1 MFLFHFFN
9 IYLNLSN
16 INHNYKYFNIFLLGA
31 IYAIMNTEKIFSIKE
46 TVNKN
51 IERVQFPSFNNHRTL
66 IGIIL
71 SIIFRMGW
79 HELS

>member
-1 MFLFHFFN
+1 
-9 IYLNLSN
+9 
-16 INHNYKYFNIFLLGA
+16 
-31 IYAIMNTEKIFSIKE
+31 MNTEKTFSIKE

-71 SIIFRMGW
+71 LIIFRMGW
-79 HELS
+79 YELSKGAYESTIYDQTKT